1 MKRDIDHFRG
11 CLLGGAIGDALG
23 WPVEFMKVDEFK
35 KRFGNED
42 ILRVCTCFEEKSI
55 CALPTIC
62 MGMALMSIHQ

>member
-23 WPVEFMKVDEFK
+23 WPVEFK
-35 KRFGNED
+35 KWFGNED
-42 ILRVCTCFEEKSI
+42 ILRVCTCFVEKSI